1 MIEQEMQQ
9 PRTPNSGGKSL
20 HPYHTPPV
28 GYRTTNKPPVH
39 ILAISLLS
47 IFTYIGA
54 YIVDIILLDLYFS
67 RREWVW
73 FVTTL
78 TFILIPS
85 IVVQLFS
92 CKWFNDDGDLNA
104 STFIMHVLFLGP
116 VER

>member
-1 MIEQEMQQ
+1 MAKQEMEQSSSADHS
-9 PRTPNSGGKSL
+9 P
-20 HPYHTPPV
+20 HPYHTPPL
-28 GYRTTNKPPVH
+28 GYRCTNKPPVH

-67 RREWVW
+67 RQEWIW

-85 IVVQLFS
+85 LVVQLFS
-92 CKWFNDDGDLNA
+92 CKWFNDDGDLNT